1 MSDHWE
7 HFEHEA
13 DIGVRGVGT
22 TLARAFEQAALA
34 MTAVITDVDSVSST
48 TSFHIQCESADDEIL
63 FIDWLN
69 SLVYEIATQKML
81 FSRYKV
87 SINAHKL
94 NAEVFGEQIDV
105 AKHQPAVEIKGATFT
120 ELRVYQQNNG
130 DWVAQCIVDV

>member
-34 MTAVITDVDSVSST
+34 MTAVITDVDSVSPT
-48 TSFHIQCESADDEIL
+48 TSIQIQCESADDEIL

-69 SLVYEIATQKML
+69 SLIYEIATQKML
-81 FSRYKV
+81 FSHYKV